1 MDFKDAVKQLGERIL
16 KLKKQIKTEEA
27 TKNAF
32 ILPFLQILGYD
43 VFNPLEVVPEMDCDL
58 VKKKGD
64 KIDYAIMKD
73 GSHILLIECKH
84 WEQDLTLHD
93 TQLKRYYVASKAKFG
108 ILTNGIIYRFYT
120 DLEKTNI
127 MDDRPFLEVD
137 LTNLKDFQFEELKKF
152 HKSYFDV
159 DTILSSASE
168 LKYTSELK
176 SIISTEFNNP
186 SPDFVRLLSKQV
198 YDGQITSKILTQF
211 TGLVKKSIANYINDV
226 IAERLLIAQKSQE
239 ASTGEESKK
248 GEDNVEISITTEKV
262 IETTSEEVEG
272 FYLVKSILRNT
283 IDPARIFFRDAVTYF
298 AILVDDNN
306 RKTVCRLYFNSPTNK
321 QIAIIDENKKEIRH
335 KLSSLND
342 IYDYS
347 DDLIKAASTFVNN

>member
-16 KLKKQIKTEEA
+16 KLKDQTKTEEA

-32 ILPFLQILGYD
+32 ILPFIQILGYD
-43 VFNPLEVVPEMDCDL
+43 VFDPLEVVPEMDCDL
-58 VKKKGD
+58 IKKKGE

-73 GSHILLIECKH
+73 GSPILLIECKH

-93 TQLKRYYVASKAKFG
+93 TQLQKYFVASKAKFG
-108 ILTNGIIYRFYT
+108 ILTNGIQYRFYT

-137 LTNLKDFQFEELKKF
+137 LTSLKDFQHEELKKF

-159 DTILSSASE
+159 DIILSSASE

-176 SIISTEFNNP
+176 SVISGEFNNP
-186 SPDFVRLLSKQV
+186 SPDFVKLLSKQV
-198 YDGQITSKILTQF
+198 YEGQITAKILTQF

-226 IAERLLIAQKSQE
+226 IAERLAIAQKSQE
-239 ASTGEESKK
+239 ASTGDEIKKVEDKPEAPADEKTATTTPEEL
-248 GEDNVEISITTEKV
+248 
-262 IETTSEEVEG
+262 EG
-272 FYLVKSILRNT
+272 FYIVKSILRNT
-283 IDPARIFFRDAVTYF
+283 INPDRIVYRDAITYF

-321 QIAIIDENKKEIRH
+321 QLAIINENKKEVKY
-335 KLSSLND
+335 KLSSLD
-342 IYDYS
+342 EIYKYS
-347 DDLIKAASTFVNN
+347 DDLVKAVSAFLNS